1 MTGAVLP
8 PPPGPNLNVW
18 AQQVSAFIGRT
29 AGKLRWKNSGDSPSE
44 NGMIA
49 WDEVNGYPVV
59 SKGGVWRRVL
69 LEDGNYAGGIS
80 SNVTAAAADTAY
92 ALTFTSSVSD
102 GIANDGTYPSRIVFA
117 EAGEYLINFSA
128 QIASSTAS
136 AVTFRFWPRVNG
148 TNVAGSTMVN
158 SLHNNG
164 STFVTSRS
172 ALFQLAAGD
181 YLEAMWATTDTN
193 GYLSAT
199 AATAYAPAAPA
210 ATIGITRAHG

>member
-1 MTGAVLP
+1 MSAILP
-8 PPPGPNLNVW
+8 PPVGPDWKVW
-18 AQQVSAFIGRT
+18 GRQLST
-29 AGKLRWKNSGDSPSE
+29 YLGRALSRMQFKAGDPVPAE
-44 NGMIA
+44 NGILL
-49 WDEVNGYPVV
+49 WDDVAGYPVV
-59 SKGGVWRRVL
+59 SKSGEFRQII

-80 SNVTAAAADTAY
+80 SNVTAAAVDTAY
-92 ALTFTSSVSD
+92 ALTFTSSVSN
-102 GIANDGTYPSRIVFA
+102 GIANDGTYPSRIVFS

-136 AVTFRFWPRVNG
+136 PVSFRFWPRKNG

-172 ALFQLAAGD
+172 AIFQFAAGD
-181 YLEAMWATTDTN
+181 YLEAMWATTDTS
-193 GYLSAT
+193 GYLDAT

-210 ATIGITRAHG
+210 ATIGITRVHG

>member
-1 MTGAVLP
+1 MSAILP
-8 PPPGPNLNVW
+8 PPVGPDWKVW
-18 AQQVSAFIGRT
+18 GRQLST
-29 AGKLRWKNSGDSPSE
+29 YLGRALSRMQFRSGDPVPAE
-44 NGMIA
+44 NGILL
-49 WDEVNGYPVV
+49 WDDVAGYPVV
-59 SKGGVWRRVL
+59 SKNGEFRQVI
-69 LEDGNYAGGIS
+69 LEDGNYAGAIS

-92 ALTFTSSVSD
+92 ALTFTSSVSNS
-102 GIANDGTYPSRIVFA
+102 IANDGTYPSRIVFS

-136 AVTFRFWPRVNG
+136 PVTFRFWPRKNG
-148 TNVAGSTMVN
+148 TNVTGSTMVN

-172 ALFQLAAGD
+172 AIFQFAAGD

-193 GYLSAT
+193 GFLDAT

-210 ATIGITRAHG
+210 ATIGITRVHG

>member
-1 MTGAVLP
+1 MSAILP
-8 PPPGPNLNVW
+8 PPVGPDWKVW
-18 AQQVSAFIGRT
+18 GRQLST
-29 AGKLRWKNSGDSPSE
+29 YLGRALSRMQFKVGDPVPSE
-44 NGMIA
+44 NGILL
-49 WDEVNGYPVV
+49 WDDVAGYPVV
-59 SKGGVWRRVL
+59 SKGGEWRQII

-92 ALTFTSSVSD
+92 ALTFTSSVSN
-102 GIANDGTYPSRIVFA
+102 GIANDGTYPSRIVFS

-128 QIASSTAS
+128 QITSSTAS
-136 AVTFRFWPRVNG
+136 SVSFRFWPRKNG

-172 ALFQLAAGD
+172 AIFQFAAGD
-181 YLEAMWATTDTN
+181 YLEAMWATTDTS
-193 GYLSAT
+193 GYLDAT

-210 ATIGITRAHG
+210 ATIGITRVHG